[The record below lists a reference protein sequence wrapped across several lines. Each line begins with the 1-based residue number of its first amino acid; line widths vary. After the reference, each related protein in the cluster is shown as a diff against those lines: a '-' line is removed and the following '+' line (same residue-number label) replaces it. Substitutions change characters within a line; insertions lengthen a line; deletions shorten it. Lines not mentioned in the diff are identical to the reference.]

1 MESLLA
7 HLGRKYRG
15 RLDIVRVDIEESP
28 EMAKKFRVRNVPTLV
43 LVKGHRTIGR
53 FEGRAKA
60 AELEQLVEPHVP
72 VDRRIG

>member
-15 RLDIVRVDIEESP
+15 RLDIVRVDIDESP

-43 LVKGHRTIGR
+43 LVKGRRTIGR

-72 VDRRIG
+72 VDRRVG